1 MQMGNASKKIKKLC
15 AAKGITIK
23 ELGEMCGYSDNY
35 IYNTLRRDRIS
46 KGLAEK
52 IVEIYPDVLESW
64 LLDPK
69 SDATDFMTDEEV
81 KAAGIAEYN
90 DGMEKVRVRME
101 SMIRIAET
109 LNYKISL
116 KPNTTETVW
125 IFEDQRYTSSYTY
138 ECSPDAFKDLYDD
151 LIGYIEFRLNRF
163 AVLKCKRGENNG

>member
-1 MQMGNASKKIKKLC
+1 MQMGNASEKIKKLC

-23 ELGEMCGYSDNY
+23 ELGEKCGYSDNS

-46 KGLAEK
+46 KGLAAK
-52 IVEIYPDVLESW
+52 IVEIYPDVLEFW

-69 SDATDFMTDEEV
+69 ADASDFMTDEEV

-101 SMIRIAET
+101 SVIRIAET
-109 LNYKISL
+109 LNFKISL

-125 IFEDQRYTSSYTY
+125 IFEDQSYSCSDTF
-138 ECSPDAFKDLYDD
+138 ECSPDAIKDLYDD
-151 LIGYIEFRLNRF
+151 LIGYIEFRLRRF
-163 AVLKCKRGENNG
+163 AVLKCKRD